1 MVEINSLVTKI
12 KIGDSEIIDSGV
24 LLLDENEV
32 ITYNITSHETNL
44 NFKFRFITDVEKK
57 NADGTLMQDFDYNIS
72 SDSEGQF
79 LDFKFINMSEARSSG
94 NVRKVNLA
102 HISGHPISFKFRILA
117 IGKNPVNYQL
127 SYTWYLEPK
136 QIDETGEL
144 KEDKSL

>member
-1 MVEINSLVTKI
+1 MVEVNNLVTKI
-12 KIGDSEIIDSGV
+12 KIGNSEVIDSGV

-32 ITYNITSHETNL
+32 ITYNINSHETNL
-44 NFKFRFITDVEKK
+44 HFKFRFITDIDKK
-57 NADGTLMQDFDYNIS
+57 NADGSLMQDFDYNVS
-72 SDSEGQF
+72 SDNEEQF

-136 QIDETGEL
+136 EMDGTVEL
-144 KEDKSL
+144 KEDKTV

>member
-1 MVEINSLVTKI
+1 MVEVNNLVTKI

-32 ITYNITSHETNL
+32 ITYNITSHETNF

-57 NADGTLMQDFDYNIS
+57 NADGSLMQDFDYNIS

-79 LDFKFINMSEARSSG
+79 LDFKFINMSDARSSG

-117 IGKNPVNYQL
+117 IGKNPINYQL

-136 QIDETGEL
+136 QIDETVEL